1 MNTEVMSTTKEK
13 IIDKLNLMLYFF
25 WRKPNFIILFVKFLK
40 PKEKL
45 MAEIQD
51 ALMPFYDSNIEIY
64 FKTNDVANLANTQ
77 LKQLNL

>member
-1 MNTEVMSTTKEK
+1 
-13 IIDKLNLMLYFF
+13 
-25 WRKPNFIILFVKFLK
+25 
-40 PKEKL
+40 